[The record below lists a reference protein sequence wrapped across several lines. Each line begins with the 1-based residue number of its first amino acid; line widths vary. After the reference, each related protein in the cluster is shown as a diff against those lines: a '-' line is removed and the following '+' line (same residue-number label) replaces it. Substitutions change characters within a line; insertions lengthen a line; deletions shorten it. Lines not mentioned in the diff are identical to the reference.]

1 MNWLVLLGTV
11 GAGLGLSLG
20 AAFNLRL
27 LQSVRVP
34 LAASLVNFAG
44 GALVLLALWALGLD
58 GHRPDH
64 WPPVW
69 TLMGGLLGATYVT
82 LNIVGAARYG
92 IGVSTVA
99 VTLGQVL
106 GALLI
111 TSQGWF
117 GQRAQP
123 LNWQAWLSAAL
134 LLGAVG
140 LLARD
145 RMQAQRVRKGQ
156 GATQA

>member
-1 MNWLVLLGTV
+1 MNWLVLLGTI
-11 GAGLGLSLG
+11 GAGLGLSVG

-27 LQSVRVP
+27 LQAVRVP

-44 GALVLLALWALGLD
+44 GAIILFALWALGLD

-64 WPPVW
+64 WPPAW
-69 TLMGGLLGATYVT
+69 TLLGGVLGATYVT

-117 GQRAQP
+117 GQQAQSP
-123 LNWQAWLSAAL
+123 SWKAWLSAVL

-145 RMQAQRVRKGQ
+145 RVQAAKSAGQ
-156 GATQA
+156 AGK